1 MTTMFAVTAIDKKDH
16 LETRLQTRPA
26 HLQFWDDNK
35 ASMVLAGPFL
45 DADGKAT
52 GSLMIVKADDQS
64 AAEAL
69 VANDPY
75 AEAGLFESVVV
86 RPWNWVINRPDHLE

>member
-1 MTTMFAVTAIDKKDH
+1 MTTMFAVTAIDKENH
-16 LETRLQTRPA
+16 LETRLRTRPA
-26 HLQFWDDNK
+26 HLQFWDDN
-35 ASMVLAGPFL
+35 AAAMVLAGPFL

-52 GSLMIVKADDQS
+52 GSLMIVKAQDQA

-69 VANDPY
+69 VAQDPY

-86 RPWNWVINRPDHLE
+86 RPWNWVINRPETI

>member
-1 MTTMFAVTAIDKKDH
+1 MTMMFAVTAFDKKDH
-16 LETRLQTRPA
+16 LEARLATRPA
-26 HLQFWDDNK
+26 HLQFWDDNA

-45 DADGKAT
+45 DAEGKAT
-52 GSLMIVKADDQS
+52 GSLMIVKADNQA

-69 VANDPY
+69 VAKDPY

-86 RPWNWVINRPDHLE
+86 RPWNWVINRPENI